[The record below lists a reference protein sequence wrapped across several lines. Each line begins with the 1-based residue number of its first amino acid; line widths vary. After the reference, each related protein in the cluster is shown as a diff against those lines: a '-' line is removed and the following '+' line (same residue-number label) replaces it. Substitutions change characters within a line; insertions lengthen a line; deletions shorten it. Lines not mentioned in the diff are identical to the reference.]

1 MGIEDG
7 ILYSK
12 KVCHISSS
20 LIEDSQFRHHQMKI
34 SKKKVT
40 NRGIKLITKSYQ
52 DILFHC

>member
-7 ILYSK
+7 IQYSK

-34 SKKKVT
+34 SKKKL
-40 NRGIKLITKSYQ
+40 LIGV
-52 DILFHC
+52 